1 MLPASRYQNLTNSM
15 DHPISQTNP
24 FTDHVHSLDYSGF
37 AYAAPLKYA
46 IAPSSKPDLIVTPY
60 ILTKPKDS
68 TEPTT
73 PLPEGEISIPANSEV
88 TSFDAESVFQACS
101 LALQNGLIIP
111 AIGCTILW
119 SGVKADSSKKDVTFE
134 AEYKPDGV
142 LDLLN
147 LSVGGVKMKKIPFP
161 DDFKGMKSLKPTVLQ
176 PKTGVLVQMGFDG
189 FKHTLYFKK

>member
-1 MLPASRYQNLTNSM
+1 M

-161 DDFKGMKSLKPTVLQ
+161 DDFKGLKSLKPTVLQ
-176 PKTGVLVQMGFDG
+176 PNTGVLVQMGFDG

>member
-1 MLPASRYQNLTNSM
+1 M

-24 FTDHVHSLDYSGF
+24 IANHMHSLDYSGF

-46 IAPSSKPDLIVTPY
+46 IAPSSKPNLIVTPY
-60 ILTKPKDS
+60 ILSKPKDS

-73 PLPEGEISIPANSEV
+73 PLPEGEISIPAESEV
-88 TSFDAESVFQACS
+88 ISFDAESVSQACS

-119 SGVKADSSKKDVTFE
+119 TGVKADSSEKDVTFE
-134 AEYKPDGV
+134 AEYKPDGD

-147 LSVGGVKMKKIPFP
+147 LSVGGVKMKDLPFP
-161 DDFKGMKSLKPTVLQ
+161 DNFKGLKSLKPTVLK
-176 PKTGVLVQMGFDG
+176 PKTGVLVQMGFDD
-189 FKHTLYFKK
+189 FKHKLYFTK